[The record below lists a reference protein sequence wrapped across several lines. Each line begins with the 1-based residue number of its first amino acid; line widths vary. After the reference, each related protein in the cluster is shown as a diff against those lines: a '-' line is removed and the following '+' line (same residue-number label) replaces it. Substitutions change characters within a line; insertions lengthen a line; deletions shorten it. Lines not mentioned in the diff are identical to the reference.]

1 MLVDSY
7 DILKH
12 SIVHGDDKE
21 PVQAMMSLLRKRND
35 SHFSDRRLALQSA
48 GPCPDLRN
56 QRQATVFSGKGE
68 WLAGRSDDTCMIF
81 VTIEP

>member
-1 MLVDSY
+1 VLVDSY

-12 SIVHGDDKE
+12 SIVHGDAQE
-21 PVQAMMSLLRKRND
+21 PVRVMMSLLRTRNG
-35 SHFSDRRLALQSA
+35 SHFSDGLLALQSA

-56 QRQATVFSGKGE
+56 QRQAPVFSGKGE

-81 VTIEP
+81 VTI